1 MRYTLKH
8 RLIGAAVLAAVAVLL
23 LPSFFKEKKEYQ
35 VSTKSQIPA
44 SPNVVAEE
52 FKPPQPVPNVEP
64 APAPE
69 TMFVP
74 TDPASELPVSDVLSS
89 TATTVSSSTS
99 VSSATSTKVVSSVA
113 AEQAASSVP
122 AMPLNQKGL
131 PDAWVVQVGSFTTKE
146 AANKLRDD
154 LQADGQK
161 AYVRTTTSGNTAISR
176 VYIGPKLDKNQALAL
191 KEQMDRRLKVKSMV
205 MRFQP

>member
-1 MRYTLKH
+1 MKYTLKH

-23 LPSFFKEKKEYQ
+23 LPSFFKEKKDYQ
-35 VSTKSQIPA
+35 VNTKSQIPVR
-44 SPNVVAEE
+44 PNVVAEE
-52 FKPPQPVPNVEP
+52 FKAPQPVPNIEP

-74 TDPASELPVSDVLSS
+74 TE
-89 TATTVSSSTS
+89 S
-99 VSSATSTKVVSSVA
+99 VAVDQVVASSVMS
-113 AEQAASSVP
+113 AASSAAAVSVKP
-122 AMPLNQKGL
+122 TNASSKASVQPMPLNAQGI

-161 AYVRTTTSGNTAISR
+161 AYVRTVASGGSSISR
-176 VYIGPKLDKNQALAL
+176 VYIGPKLDKAQAIAL
-191 KEQMDRRLKVKSMV
+191 KEQMDKRLKVKSMV
-205 MRFQP
+205 MHFQP

>member
-1 MRYTLKH
+1 VRYTLKH
-8 RLIGAAVLAAVAVLL
+8 RLVGAAVLAAVAVLL

-35 VSTKSQIPA
+35 VNTKSQIPA
-44 SPNVVAEE
+44 HPNVVAEE
-52 FKPPQPVPNVEP
+52 FKPPQPVPNIEP

-74 TDPASELPVSDVLSS
+74 AETASEQPVAVAPS
-89 TATTVSSSTS
+89 S
-99 VSSATSTKVVSSVA
+99 VSASSVA
-113 AEQAASSVP
+113 SSHKAVSAQMSSVP
-122 AMPLNQKGL
+122 AMPLNPQGL

-161 AYVRTTTSGNTAISR
+161 AYVRTTTTNGNSISR
-176 VYIGPKLDKNQALAL
+176 VYIGPKLDKSQALAV

-205 MRFQP
+205 VRFQP